1 MGADAIRTAISERGE
16 ASIIVATGVSQFAT
30 LAALLTEPDIDWT
43 KVTGFHLDEYIGLPV
58 SHPAS
63 FRGYLKKRLV
73 DLVPLAEFHYIDGE
87 GDAQAECDRLGD
99 ILRQHDIAVAF
110 IGVGEN
116 GHLAF
121 NDPPA
126 DFETERPY
134 LIVDLDDDCRR
145 QQSGEGWFATFDDV
159 PRQAISMSVQQILK
173 SRTIICSALEDRK
186 AVAVQAALE
195 GPITPDLPASILQQH
210 PSTTIFLDDAAA
222 ARLERA

>member
-1 MGADAIRTAISERGE
+1 MEVVVSSSAEELGKESARLGADAIRTAISERGK

-99 ILRQHDIAVAF
+99 IIREHDIAVAF

-121 NDPPA
+121 NDPASWIPPQ
-126 DFETERPY
+126 T
-134 LIVDLDDDCRR
+134 
-145 QQSGEGWFATFDDV
+145 SGFRNGFGARIITD
-159 PRQAISMSVQQILK
+159 QLTIQT
-173 SRTIICSALEDRK
+173 SRAW
-186 AVAVQAALE
+186 
-195 GPITPDLPASILQQH
+195 
-210 PSTTIFLDDAAA
+210 
-222 ARLERA
+222 